1 MYKPSI
7 DILKRA
13 FAKKGYTFRT
23 GEYELNII
31 GIRNDSAKPNS
42 FDDTLCVLFKD
53 EYGDEVLLY
62 FPATTDPGSYWLAH
76 PMNVKGTAIMV
87 EGQYKDVYKVG
98 IHKTYK
104 ALQQVGKI
112 KFVRDGN
119 KDNVLDFEAATKIED
134 IIGANIHHAA
144 DKENSVT
151 VDKWSAGCQ
160 VIQKGWQEFI
170 ELCEKSRLI
179 TERNRFDYTLLNI
192 KDLKYA

>member
-7 DILKRA
+7 DQIKKA
-13 FAKKGYTFRT
+13 FAKKGYTFRS
-23 GEYELNII
+23 GEYQLNII
-31 GIRNDSAKPNS
+31 GIRNDNAKPNS
-42 FDDTLCVLFKD
+42 FDDTLCVLFRD
-53 EYGDEVLLY
+53 EYGDEVLLT

-76 PMNVKGTAIMV
+76 PMNVKGTAIMM

-98 IHKTYK
+98 VHKTYK
-104 ALQQVGKI
+104 ALQQIGKI
-112 KFVRDGN
+112 RFVRDGN
-119 KDNVLDFEAATKIED
+119 KDNVLDFDAATKIED

-144 DKENSVT
+144 AKENSVT

-170 ELCEKSRLI
+170 ELCDKARLI
-179 TERNRFDYTLLNI
+179 TERNRFDYTLLNV